1 MDKLLELTAECKIF
15 FMEIKQKHNINK
27 VANELRLRA
36 LKMALDSGKN
46 GSHLGGG
53 LSTIEIFATLYSSIL
68 NFDNKNVTNSDRDRL
83 IVSKGHCVLAYY
95 TALNRYGFISDDEL
109 LTFEINGSNFHGH
122 ATRNLING
130 IEFSGGSLGLGVSY
144 AIGVAIAGKINKK
157 DYKVYVIV
165 GDGECNEGIVWEA
178 LMSAS
183 HFKLDNLVV
192 IVDDNKLQYDG
203 ESEKVLNMGSL
214 ESKFNSFGFKTYN
227 INGHDV
233 EELYESFLAI
243 NNEGKPKAIIANT
256 IKGKGVSYM
265 ENKKEWHH
273 SRLSQEQYEVALSEL
288 NNVNNS

>member
-1 MDKLLELTAECKIF
+1 MD
-15 FMEIKQKHNINK
+15 IKTKNNANN
-27 VANELRLRA
+27 VAKELRLRA

-68 NFDNKNVTNSDRDRL
+68 KFDNNNVASSDRDRL

-95 TALNRYGFISDDEL
+95 TALNRYGFISNEDL

-122 ATRNLING
+122 ATRNLHNG
-130 IEFSGGSLGLGVSY
+130 IEFSGGSLGLGISY
-144 AIGVAIAGKINKK
+144 AVGVAIAGKLNKK
-157 DYKVYVIV
+157 DYNVYVII

-183 HFKLDNLVV
+183 HFKLDNLTV

-203 ESEKVLNMGSL
+203 ESEKVLNMGNL
-214 ESKFNSFGFKTYN
+214 ESKFNSFGFITYN
-227 INGHDV
+227 IDGHNV
-233 EELYESFLAI
+233 EELYNSFLAE
-243 NNEGKPKAIIANT
+243 NNEKKPKIIIANT
-256 IKGKGVSYM
+256 IKGKGVSFM

-273 SRLSQEQYEVALSEL
+273 SRLSQEQYEIALSEI
-288 NNVNNS
+288 NIVNNS